1 MSNVDLGI
9 EGQPIEGTAPAVA
22 VSEPASQSA
31 SRDQP
36 TVVITL
42 EALQSLIQTP
52 VPSHVTLVSEAQV
65 GVQVAI
71 PPTISK
77 ELPGTAI
84 VTEAPLRA
92 VLRQVDHRS
101 SLGDRK
107 AICEK
112 CGLMY
117 EGPCT
122 AVNKTCYNCG
132 KSDHLARV
140 S

>member
-22 VSEPASQSA
+22 IPETISQSA

-42 EALQSLIQTP
+42 EALQSLIQTS
-52 VPSHVTLVSEAQV
+52 VPSHVTLVPEAQV

-77 ELPGTAI
+77 ELPGTTV
-84 VTEAPLRA
+84 VTEAPLR
-92 VLRQVDHRS
+92 VVTYGR
-101 SLGDRK
+101 
-107 AICEK
+107 
-112 CGLMY
+112 
-117 EGPCT
+117 
-122 AVNKTCYNCG
+122 
-132 KSDHLARV
+132 
-140 S
+140 

>member
-22 VSEPASQSA
+22 IPETTSQSA

-52 VPSHVTLVSEAQV
+52 TASVPSHVTLVPEAQV

-77 ELPGTAI
+77 ELPGTTV
-84 VTEAPLRA
+84 VTEAPLRVSFSKLIFSMVPITLGSSINSLTTQCTYFFQLNVEKSPDSS
-92 VLRQVDHRS
+92 VLNAAQ
-101 SLGDRK
+101 
-107 AICEK
+107 
-112 CGLMY
+112 
-117 EGPCT
+117 
-122 AVNKTCYNCG
+122 
-132 KSDHLARV
+132 
-140 S
+140 